1 MEADKF
7 HNGLLHPKYWPTW
20 LGVGLI
26 GLFSCLPA
34 AWRRAA
40 LAPVGRKAIFSSKGR
55 LRAVK
60 ANINLCFPELNQ
72 AEKQAML
79 LRHAE
84 HAGFALGEIAW
95 AWFRPLKR
103 IKRRTDIEGIEHLRN
118 AEASGRPIILMVPH
132 MLYLDYVVMSITHE
146 TPCAGIFNSFKNPVI
161 DWLVALKRG
170 GSARHSAT
178 LHKDQTL
185 DNRLTLI
192 RRQDGGT
199 VEQIIARAK
208 QGFAIVHLMDEDL
221 GAKRSVFAPM
231 FGIEKASLANTSHIL
246 KKTNALVLPLT
257 VRYDKASNKYLL
269 HMDEALDLQH
279 CYEDKVAVS
288 TAINKA
294 YEKLISFAPDQ
305 YMWNLRIFRNRP
317 EGDNRKFY
325 KGDVDWD

>member
-1 MEADKF
+1 MEADQF
-7 HNGLLHPKYWPTW
+7 HRGLLHPKYWLTW

-34 AWRRAA
+34 SWRRAA

-60 ANINLCFPELNQ
+60 ANINLCFPDLSKD
-72 AEKQAML
+72 EKQAML

-84 HAGFALGEIAW
+84 HAGFALGEVAW
-95 AWFRPLKR
+95 AWFRSLKR
-103 IKRRTDIEGIEHLRN
+103 IKQRTIIEGIEHLRK
-118 AEASGRPIILMVPH
+118 AEASGRPIILLVPH

-146 TPCAGIFNSFKNPVI
+146 TPCAGIFNTFKNPVV

-178 LHKDQTL
+178 LHKDPTI

-199 VEQIIARAK
+199 IEQIISRAK

-221 GAKRSVFAPM
+221 GADRSVFAPL
-231 FGIEKASLANTSHIL
+231 FGIEKATLANMSHIL
-246 KKTNALVLPLT
+246 QETQALVLPLT
-257 VRYDKASNKYLL
+257 LRYEKDSNQYRL
-269 HMDEALDLQH
+269 HMDEALDLKD
-279 CYEDKVAVS
+279 CYADKVAIS
-288 TAINKA
+288 TAINQA
-294 YEKLISFAPDQ
+294 YEKLIRFAPDQ
-305 YMWNLRIFRNRP
+305 YMWNLRIFRSRP
-317 EGDNRKFY
+317 EGDTRSFY
-325 KGDVDWD
+325 SGNVDWD

>member
-7 HNGLLHPKYWPTW
+7 HSGLLHPKYWPTW
-20 LGVGLI
+20 LGVGLV

-40 LAPVGRKAIFSSKGR
+40 LAPIGRKAIFNNQRR
-55 LRAVK
+55 LRVVK
-60 ANINLCFPELNQ
+60 ANIDLCFPELSHV
-72 AEKQAML
+72 EKSKL
-79 LRHAE
+79 LKQHAE

-103 IKRRTDIEGIEHLRN
+103 IKRRTEIEGIEHLRN
-118 AEASGRPIILMVPH
+118 AEESGRPIILMVPH

-170 GSARHSAT
+170 GSARYSAT
-178 LHKDQTL
+178 LHKDPTI
-185 DNRLTLI
+185 DDRLTLI

-199 VEQIIARAK
+199 IEQIITRAK

-221 GAKRSVFAPM
+221 GAKHSVFAPM
-231 FGIEKASLANTSHIL
+231 FGTEKASLASTSHIL
-246 KKTNALVLPLT
+246 QETNALVLPLT
-257 VRYDKASNKYLL
+257 VRYDKITNKYLL

-279 CYEDKVAVS
+279 CYADKVAVAS
-288 TAINKA
+288 AVNKA
-294 YEKLISFAPDQ
+294 YEKLIRFAPEQ

-317 EGDNRKFY
+317 EGDDRTIY
-325 KGDVDWD
+325 KGELDWN